1 MDKEQRGRALSLR
14 KQGLSHAVIA
24 KELSLS
30 VNTVKSF
37 CRRHE
42 AKKLLCRSCG
52 KPLEQIPKR
61 KPKSFCCKGCRETW
75 WKTHR
80 DEMQRKAFY
89 RIACA
94 CCGKEF
100 DSYGNKNRK
109 YCCHPCYIKDRFDPP

>member
-1 MDKEQRGRALSLR
+1 MNGEQRKRVLSLR
-14 KQGLSHAVIA
+14 KQGLSHAATA

-42 AKKLLCRSCG
+42 AKKLLCRNCG
-52 KPLEQIPKR
+52 KPLERIPKR
-61 KPKSFCCKGCRETW
+61 KPKSFCCKRCREVW

-89 RIACA
+89 RITCA
-94 CCGKEF
+94 YCGKEF

-109 YCCHPCYIKDRFDPP
+109 YCCHPCYVKDRFDPP